1 MDRGHKVN
9 RYARQMILPE
19 VGTQGQAALA
29 GARVLVVGAGG
40 LAAPALPALAG
51 AGVGHLTLVDG
62 DRVDVTNLHRQTLF
76 AESDCGQPKAEAA
89 AARLRAL
96 NSEITVE
103 ARCEAL
109 TPANAAGLAAAADLV
124 LDCADS
130 YAASYTLSDTCLEL
144 NTPLISA
151 SVLGLSGYCGGFC
164 GTAPS
169 LRAVFP
175 EAPDSGASCAT
186 AGVLGPVVGMV
197 GALQAQMALA
207 VLLKLDP
214 SPLGQMVQ
222 IGAKGYRFSSF
233 RFDGA
238 PEPDTAFRFLSLAE
252 FRADDTIIELR
263 GTEEAP
269 EPLHPNAQRIAPEDL
284 PGSLPAGGGRL
295 VLCCA
300 TGLRAWRA
308 AERIHQ
314 DWPGEIT
321 LAAAATS

>member
-19 VGTQGQAALA
+19 VGAPGQAALP

-40 LAAPALPALAG
+40 LAAPALPVLAG
-51 AGVGHLTLVDG
+51 AGVGRITLVDG
-62 DRVDVTNLHRQTLF
+62 DTVDMTNLHRQTLF
-76 AESDCGQPKAEAA
+76 TESDCGQPKAEAA
-89 AARLRAL
+89 AVRLRAL
-96 NSEITVE
+96 NSDITVE

-109 TPANAAGLAAAADLV
+109 TPANAAELVKAADLV

-130 YAASYTLSDTCLEL
+130 YAASYTLSDICLQL
-144 NTPLISA
+144 GKPLISA

-207 VLLKLDP
+207 VLLGFDP

-222 IGAKGYRFSSF
+222 IGAKDFRFSTF
-233 RFDGA
+233 RFDRA
-238 PEPDTAFRFLSLAE
+238 PEPDKAFRFLSPYQ
-252 FRADDTIIELR
+252 FRDSDTIIELR
-263 GTEEAP
+263 GAEEAP
-269 EPLHPNAQRIAPEDL
+269 EPLHPNALRIAPEDL

-300 TGLRAWRA
+300 TGLRSWRA
-308 AERIHQ
+308 AHRIQQ
-314 DWPGEIT
+314 DWPGEIA